1 MSKKEKHNIKS
12 QPSAKSAAIINGSK
26 SDLFERLNTWF
37 EKHDKKVFYSLLFLS
52 TLFSF
57 ILFDAKV
64 SDGGDDSSYIERAW
78 SLLHDGK
85 FPYFQ
90 GPGYPIFLSVIV
102 KLFGLNVIALKMFS
116 VVCQIGFVWF
126 TYKAFVKRIPYT
138 VLFALISFISFNSY
152 IQYYSSQT
160 FTETFFLFIQAVCF
174 YIVFKIIGSIK
185 AQQGLLDDLK
195 QNYLKWIG
203 FGLLFVLLS
212 ISKSVAIVAIVAVI
226 LYFVLNKNFKQIL
239 FVIISFVL
247 IRLIYQTITSAI
259 YGPSTSDQ
267 FEMILRKELYKP
279 ELGYEDFGGMIDRF
293 FNNFNTY
300 MSLHIYRIMNLRG
313 EAYELTSII
322 PQFAYITAVLI
333 GIFTFLSYKK
343 NKFVFFSS
351 IYLIML
357 CGGIFFGIQAQNMQD
372 RLIIIVMPMIFLL
385 FFYGIYE
392 LIKRYSSLQMIFV
405 LFASGMLLYTIKISV
420 VDKNKITALKKNL
433 SGDIY
438 YGYTPDWE
446 NFLKMSKYCADS
458 LPDSAQVLSRKPSM
472 SFLYGNGKKFV
483 GQFVTT
489 SMNADTVLMG
499 WKKQNVQY
507 VILANL
513 RMNPKKNNG
522 RMINTIHRMIAP
534 VYQKYPQKIKLVKT
548 IGTKEKCELYE
559 IVY

>member
-1 MSKKEKHNIKS
+1 MSKKEKHQHKT
-12 QPSAKSAAIINGSK
+12 QTTSK
-26 SDLFERLNTWF
+26 NVVANSGKKVDPFERLNSWF
-37 EKHDKKVFYSLLFLS
+37 EKHDKKVFYILLFLS
-52 TLFSF
+52 TVFSF
-57 ILFDAKV
+57 LLFDAKV

-78 SLLHDGK
+78 SLLNEGK

-90 GPGYPIFLSVIV
+90 GPGYPIFLSLIV

-116 VVCQIGFVWF
+116 VLCHFGFVWF
-126 TYKAFVKRIPYT
+126 TYKAFVKRIPYL
-138 VLFALISFISFNSY
+138 VLFALISFIAFNHF
-152 IQYYSSQT
+152 IQYYASQT
-160 FTETFFLFIQAVCF
+160 FTETFFLFIQSVCF
-174 YIVFKIIGSIK
+174 YFVFKIIDGIK
-185 AQQGLLDDLK
+185 SDESLMDSFK

-212 ISKSVAIVAIVAVI
+212 ISKSVAIVAIVAVL
-226 LYFVLNKNFKQIL
+226 LYFVLNKNFKQVV
-239 FVIISFVL
+239 FVIVSFLL
-247 IRLIYQTITSAI
+247 IRVIYQFITTAMFGASN
-259 YGPSTSDQ
+259 SDQ

-300 MSLHIYRIMNLRG
+300 MSLHIYRIMNLRKD
-313 EAYELTSII
+313 AYELVSIV
-322 PQFAYITAVLI
+322 PQFAYITAVLM

-351 IYLIML
+351 LYMIVL

-372 RLIIIVMPMIFLL
+372 RLIIIVMPQIFLL

-392 LIKRYSSLQMIFV
+392 LIKKYSTLQMVFLIFAGV
-405 LFASGMLLYTIKISV
+405 MMLYTIKISAF
-420 VDKNKITALKKNL
+420 DKSKITAFKKNL

-458 LPDSAQVLSRKPSM
+458 LPKDAQVLSRKPAM
-472 SFLYGNGKKFV
+472 SFLYGDGKKFV

-499 WKKQNVQY
+499 WKKQNVKY
-507 VILANL
+507 VILSNL

-522 RMINTIHRMIAP
+522 RVINTIHRMISP
-534 VYQKYPQKIKLVKT
+534 VYQKYPQKVRLVKS

-559 IVY
+559 IKY